1 MKVLITGGTG
11 FIGSHTA
18 IALLEAGHDIFIVDD
33 LSNSSKGVL
42 DLIKLVSKT
51 SKDIPFEKLDVRD
64 EELLTTLFKR
74 EHFDAV
80 IHFAGL
86 KAVGESVLYPLRYWD
101 VNLGSTISL
110 LKAMSSVGCTKL
122 VFSSSACVY
131 GVTDSAVIEENS
143 PLHPVNPYGQTKV
156 ANEQLVRD
164 FSAYGECISLRY
176 FNPVGAH
183 PSGLIGELPNGYP
196 NNLFPFIQEVLSGQ
210 RECLRIFGSDYD
222 TPDGT
227 GVRDYIHIMDLAKGH
242 IAALECL
249 EPGFK
254 AINLGTGQGHSVLEV
269 AKAFGCP
276 YEFAER
282 RAGDTVNC
290 VAHTGK
296 AKKLLGWSSELG
308 LRDMVADTLR
318 WCDSR

>member
-1 MKVLITGGTG
+1 MKILITGGTG

-42 DLIKLVSKT
+42 DLIKLVSKVT
-51 SKDIPFEKLDVRD
+51 KDIPFEKLDVRD
-64 EELLTTLFKR
+64 EKLLTSLFKR

-86 KAVGESVLYPLRYWD
+86 KAVGESVKHPLRYWD

-110 LKAMSSVGCTKL
+110 LKAMSSEECTKL

-131 GVTDSAVIEENS
+131 GLTDSPTIDETT
-143 PLHPVNPYGQTKV
+143 PLWPINPYGQTKV
-156 ANEQLVRD
+156 ANEQLIKD
-164 FSAYGECISLRY
+164 FSANAECIVLRY

-183 PSGLIGELPNGYP
+183 PSGLIGELPNGHP
-196 NNLFPFIQEVLSGQ
+196 NNLFPFIQEVLTGK
-210 RECLRIFGSDYD
+210 RECLEIFGSDYD

-227 GVRDYIHIMDLAKGH
+227 GVRDYIHVMDLAKGH
-242 IAALECL
+242 VAALEHL
-249 EPGFK
+249 TSGFE
-254 AINLGTGQGHSVLEV
+254 AINLGTGKGRSVLEV
-269 AKAFGCP
+269 AKAFRCP

-282 RAGDTVNC
+282 RAGDAAITVAC
-290 VAHTGK
+290 AKK
-296 AKKLLGWSSELG
+296 AKGILGWEAHLG
-308 LRDMVADTLR
+308 LEDMVADTLR
-318 WCDSR
+318 WCDS